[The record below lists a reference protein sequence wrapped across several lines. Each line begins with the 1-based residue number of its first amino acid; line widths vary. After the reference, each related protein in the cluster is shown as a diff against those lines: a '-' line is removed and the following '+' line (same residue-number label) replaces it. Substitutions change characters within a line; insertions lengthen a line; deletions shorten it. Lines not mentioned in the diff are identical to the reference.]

1 MKTYNKYMKR
11 IAKMVP
17 AIGAAALMLTTNSC
31 ERRELYVYQDYFKQ
45 VELQIDWRHYDRDKV
60 KYPHTPDPSGMT
72 VWFYPTDG
80 RKADHYTTSEVTRY
94 ETYLSQG
101 TYEALVIDYSP
112 EEYFK
117 QEFIGMDYANTAKVQ
132 ATPSA
137 YQPTDDNDLYGKPA
151 FAKELLRQQPNG
163 LWTVAN
169 QPEEMASDTA
179 QMHII
184 SGEYDHYIPYDERD
198 SYQSTLI
205 QQVFKMNP
213 LIVPWRMRVR
223 IPIKGIYYLYEI
235 KSTIAG
241 MADGYYLAENH
252 TSDDPCIM
260 QIDDWEVFVTGDNV
274 GYIAATFWT
283 WGMRDALW
291 KDYDGIKQRQN
302 WIINQDTPEPF
313 IVNAPKDEVR
323 LNLAIKLRDRKTV
336 CHFHIDCGNA
346 VEVYGNINANI
357 IGDANSLSVDLR
369 KVLTGDEIPEL
380 PYADGVNGLDFGG
393 VVIPWKDGPE
403 AEVSF

>member
-1 MKTYNKYMKR
+1 MTYINRIKR
-11 IAKMVP
+11 ALP
-17 AIGAAALMLTTNSC
+17 AMAAATLALLTTTSC

-45 VELQIDWRHYDRDKV
+45 VLLDIDWRNYDRDKYL
-60 KYPHTPDPSGMT
+60 YPHTPDPTGMT
-72 VWFYPTDG
+72 VWFYPANG
-80 RKADHYTTSEVTRY
+80 GKADHYTTAQVNRY
-94 ETYLSQG
+94 ETYLSKG
-101 TYEALVIDYSP
+101 DYEAVVIDYSP
-112 EEYFK
+112 AEYGK

-184 SGEYDHYIPYDERD
+184 SGEYDHYIPYDERET
-198 SYQSTLI
+198 YQTTLI

-223 IPIKGIYYLYEI
+223 IPIKGIYYLYET
-235 KSTIAG
+235 KATIAG

-291 KDYDGIKQRQN
+291 KDYDGIRQRQN
-302 WIINQDTPEPF
+302 WIINQATPEPF
-313 IVNAPKDEVR
+313 FVNAPKDEVR

-336 CHFHIDCGNA
+336 CHFHIDCADA

-380 PYADGVNGLDFGG
+380 PYAEGVNGLDFGG
-393 VVIPWKDGPE
+393 VVIPWKDGE
-403 AEVSF
+403 KVHVGF